1 MIFYPYSMLFN
12 IVEQYYGSIFSI
24 LPQTA
29 RMKKY
34 FTLFILIGTFFLSD
48 AQTIL
53 DKAKNAIA
61 KNAGVSADEAG
72 LGIKEAL
79 NNGVK
84 GAVSFF
90 NKPDGFLGNEFYKV
104 LLPEE
109 AKKMEKTLRD
119 IGMGKMV
126 DDAIVAINRGA
137 EDAVGFAAPIFIN
150 AIKQMTITD
159 ALKLISGD
167 KASITNYFREKT
179 SVALKAAFLPI
190 IKQSLDK
197 TNGTKYYGDAVNR
210 YNKIPFVKKMNPD
223 LADHVA
229 NKTLFALFDRLAVEE
244 KNIRSNP
251 AARTSDLLKK
261 VFGN

>member
-1 MIFYPYSMLFN
+1 MGAFFFTDA
-12 IVEQYYGSIFSI
+12 QSIF
-24 LPQTA
+24 
-29 RMKKY
+29 
-34 FTLFILIGTFFLSD
+34 
-48 AQTIL
+48 
-53 DKAKNAIA
+53 DKAKNAIT
-61 KNAGVSADEAG
+61 KGSGVSEGEAG
-72 LGIKEAL
+72 MGIKEVL

-84 GAVSFF
+84 GAVAFL

-159 ALKLISGD
+159 ALKLIKGD
-167 KASITNYFREKT
+167 KTAITNFFREKT
-179 SVALKAAFLPI
+179 SVALKAAFIPV
-190 IKQSLDK
+190 IKESLEK

-210 YNKIPFVKKMNPD
+210 YNKVPFVKKLNPD

-229 NKTLFALFDRLAVEE
+229 DKTLFALFDRLAVEE
-244 KNIRSNP
+244 ANIRANP
-251 AARTSDLLKK
+251 LARTTEILRK
-261 VFGN
+261 VFGQ

>member
-1 MIFYPYSMLFN
+1 MKIFL
-12 IVEQYYGSIFSI
+12 
-24 LPQTA
+24 
-29 RMKKY
+29 
-34 FTLFILIGTFFLSD
+34 TLFILTGSFFFTDGQS
-48 AQTIL
+48 IF
-53 DKAKNAIA
+53 DKAKNAIT
-61 KNAGVSADEAG
+61 KGSGVSEDEAG
-72 LGIKEAL
+72 MGIKEVL

-84 GAVSFF
+84 GAVAFL

-150 AIKQMTITD
+150 VIKQMTITD
-159 ALKLISGD
+159 ALKLIKGD
-167 KASITNYFREKT
+167 KTAITNFFREKT
-179 SVALKAAFLPI
+179 SVALKAAFIPV
-190 IKQSLDK
+190 IKESLEK

-210 YNKIPFVKKMNPD
+210 YNKVPFVKKLSPD

-229 NKTLFALFDRLAVEE
+229 DKTLFALFDRLAVEE
-244 KNIRSNP
+244 KNIRANP
-251 AARTSDLLKK
+251 LARTTEILRK
-261 VFGN
+261 VFGQ